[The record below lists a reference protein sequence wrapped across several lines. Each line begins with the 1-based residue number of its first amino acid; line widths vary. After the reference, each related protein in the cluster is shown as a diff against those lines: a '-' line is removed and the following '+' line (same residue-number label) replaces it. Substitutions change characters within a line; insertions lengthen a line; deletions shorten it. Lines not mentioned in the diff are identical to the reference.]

1 MSKAKS
7 RSFSIY
13 LLKPGYDASNA
24 LKGDHTLDNE
34 VVASK
39 LPAGA
44 SLFVLDSAPREPW
57 WKAYFGLDKKL
68 TQSSKGALVFLRAG
82 QRCFALSFGHV
93 FHNLR
98 DASYEYD
105 FGLRVT
111 LNSVDPKKLKST
123 DILEPGAARRQRTQV
138 PMDSDLTYF
147 DFDRDS
153 TILKSLTGK
162 VKDEHKNLFKHAT
175 GASNLHLSTD
185 VAPGGLVAL
194 CEKLLELYESG
205 AYRTTFPD
213 IQNITPICDPSA
225 IAELNGK
232 LFEAFRSKSEDLY
245 LTVPDLVDY
254 RDNVCAVFAGA
265 GPSLIYDDVYMGRYY
280 EYLAEN
286 GEDLCQIGI
295 DDLKQHSLKLTD
307 EEGAPRERYSV
318 MKCLIYD
325 TTLDQEG
332 ETYHLCEGCW
342 YKVETGYAAKLQA
355 FLDPM
360 WIDLNLPSY
369 CHDSEGA
376 YNEAVAKA
384 DSAFVCLDKT
394 NISPAGQTQIEPC
407 DLYAV
412 NDSHAAL
419 YHIKVSTFSAHLS
432 HLFNQGINAIEL
444 LKLETSARQ
453 NLKTLVQDTAALGMS
468 VAFLAPLKDEKYH
481 VVFGIVTH
489 KDKLKKSLNLPLFS
503 RISLM
508 RNLKELQ
515 LMSVRAN
522 FGFISDQSPK
532 SAGKKK
538 QRKKTG
544 QIAETV
550 EGAGTCL
557 IA

>member
-7 RSFSIY
+7 RCFSIY

-34 VVASK
+34 VVASR

-44 SLFVLDSAPREPW
+44 SLFVLDSVPREPW

-68 TQSSKGALVFLRAG
+68 TQSSKGALVFLPAG

-93 FHNLR
+93 FHNLK

-111 LNSVDPKKLKST
+111 LNSVDPTKLKST

-162 VKDEHKNLFKHAT
+162 VKDEHKKLFKHAT

-194 CEKLLELYESG
+194 CEKLLELYGSDV
-205 AYRTTFPD
+205 YKTTFPD
-213 IQNITPICDPSA
+213 IQHITPVRDPSA
-225 IAELNGK
+225 IAELNWK
-232 LFEAFRSKSEDLY
+232 LLDAFRAKSEDLY
-245 LTVPDLVDY
+245 LTVPDLIDY
-254 RDNVCAVFAGA
+254 RDNVCAVFTGA

-286 GEDLCQIGI
+286 GEDLAKIGI
-295 DDLKQHSLKLTD
+295 DDLKQHSLQLTD
-307 EEGAPRERYSV
+307 EEGMPRDRYSV

-342 YKVETGYAAKLQA
+342 YKVETSYVAKLQA

-360 WIDLNLPSY
+360 WADLNLPSY
-369 CHDSEGA
+369 SHDSEGA

-384 DSAFVCLDKT
+384 DGAFVCLDKT
-394 NISPAGQTQIEPC
+394 DISPAGQTQIEPC
-407 DLYAV
+407 DLYTV
-412 NDSHAAL
+412 NDGHAAL

-444 LKLETSARQ
+444 LKLETSARES
-453 NLKTLVQDTAALGMS
+453 LKTLVQDRAAPGTAD
-468 VAFLAPLKDEKYH
+468 VFLAPLKDEKYH

-522 FGFISDQSPK
+522 FGFIADQSPK

-538 QRKKTG
+538 QRKKKG
-544 QIAETV
+544 EIAETV
-550 EGAGTCL
+550 EEL
-557 IA
+557 EHV